1 MSVSRHHFLRGTPDI
16 SGRSSGSGRWMRQ
29 RSAASVRP
37 RTLAVRPHPLPEPE
51 EIPSE
56 VQLRDLWDRHGT
68 SAYQLA
74 CALLGNDAAAQRA
87 VTMAMS
93 DLADSGPLAPPRTR
107 RSLVRHVFWRSQE
120 LSAETP
126 RTLRVPPT
134 MVWLGEL
141 AQLQR
146 ACLAL
151 CLFGGQ
157 THREA
162 AGLLGVPAATVAGML
177 TSGLRDLGHRAAG
190 GSPCTA
196 G

>member
-1 MSVSRHHFLRGTPDI
+1 MAATRHD
-16 SGRSSGSGRWMRQ
+16 SGITARSSGAGRWMRQ
-29 RSAASVRP
+29 RSAVSGRA
-37 RTLAVRPHPLPEPE
+37 RTLAVRPHPLGEPDE
-51 EIPSE
+51 TSTEAE
-56 VQLRDLWDRHGT
+56 LQDLWDRHG
-68 SAYQLA
+68 SSVYQLA
-74 CALLGNDAAAQRA
+74 CALLGDTTAAQQA

-93 DLADSGPLAPPRTR
+93 DLADAGPRSVPPTR

-120 LSAETP
+120 LGSVTP

-151 CLFGGQ
+151 CLFGGH

-162 AGLLGVPAATVAGML
+162 AGLLDVPPATVAGML
-177 TSGLRDLGHRAAG
+177 TSGLRELGHLAAG
-190 GSPCTA
+190 GRPCSA